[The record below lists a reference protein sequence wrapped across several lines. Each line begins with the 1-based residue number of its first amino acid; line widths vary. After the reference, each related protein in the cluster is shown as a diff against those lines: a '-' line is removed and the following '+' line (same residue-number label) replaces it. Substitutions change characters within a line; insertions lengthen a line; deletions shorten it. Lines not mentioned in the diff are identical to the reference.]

1 MLDVVI
7 TLILVALLIWGIM
20 KKLNPAFLLIALSVI
35 TLAGLQIFTGESVLG
50 EATTGSLFID
60 LFEMIVNT
68 ASSQLGRNV
77 LLVMTVMG
85 YVMVC
90 EKVNATKMFAIFA
103 SKPFRRVK
111 SPYVIVVFVVVLGVF
126 LKLAITS
133 SSSLCTM
140 LIATMYPVMRAAGC
154 SKGTAAT
161 AVTLPGCV
169 IWGPSD
175 ATLYLAFSI
184 AGAEDYS
191 VVDFFTRYQ
200 IPLVIVIL
208 IVFAVTVP
216 LFSKIWDKREA
227 HNGQVDNEENM
238 KILSVQELGVPK
250 FYAIFPLLP
259 LVIILIFSELVP
271 GTPIISVGA
280 AHWMCL
286 MALILVHMIVTRA
299 FGKSFNCVTD
309 FFRGMGNYLAMGG
322 MIMVGASLFST
333 ALTEVGGMAYIG
345 EALTSGASGYTVT
358 LILAVILGFIIA
370 ALSHV
375 SPALNIFVPL
385 FVTVCAATGNDIRL
399 MILAL
404 LSGAS
409 MGIAIL
415 PTNSALVIA
424 SGAMD
429 VSIPSIMKRNF
440 LPAACAAVAVIIV
453 CIIMHAVGY

>member
-1 MLDVVI
+1 MLDVI
-7 TLILVALLIWGIM
+7 LTLVLVALLIWGIM

-35 TLAGLQIFTGESVLG
+35 TLGGIQIFTGQSVLG
-50 EATTGSLFID
+50 EDTTGSLFID

-68 ASSQLGRNV
+68 AGSQLGRNV

-85 YVMVC
+85 YVMIC
-90 EKVNATKMFAIFA
+90 EKVNATKMFALFA
-103 SKPFRRVK
+103 SKPFRKVK
-111 SPYVIVVFVVVLGVF
+111 SPYIIAVFVVVLGVF

-184 AGAEDYS
+184 AGTENYS

-216 LFSKIWDKREA
+216 LFSRMWDRKE
-227 HNGQVDNEENM
+227 HQDQSEEDARDV
-238 KILSVQELGVPK
+238 KLLSADELGVPK

-271 GTPIISVGA
+271 GTPVISVGA
-280 AHWMCL
+280 AHWLCL
-286 MALILVHMIVTRA
+286 MVLILVDIIVKRA
-299 FGKSFNCVTD
+299 FRGSFNNVGD
-309 FFRGMGNYLAMGG
+309 FFNGMGRYLAMGG

-345 EALTSGASGYTVT
+345 QALTSGNSGYTAT
-358 LILAVILGFIIA
+358 LVLAVILGFIIA
-370 ALSHV
+370 AFSHV

-385 FVTVCAATGNDIRL
+385 FVTVCAATGNDIKL

-409 MGIAIL
+409 MGIAVL

-424 SGAMD
+424 SGSMGI
-429 VSIPSIMKRNF
+429 SIPSIMKRNF
-440 LPAACAAVAVIIV
+440 LPAVSATIAVIIV
-453 CIIMHAVGY
+453 CVIMHMVGF